1 MKVAVAGANGLIGSN
16 LVRAL
21 RARGDE
27 VVPLVRNPRNP
38 GEVRWDPRAGGDWT
52 KALDGVDGVVNLAGA
67 NVGAKRWTGEY
78 KKEIRESRL
87 QATRALVEAMRAATR
102 RPRVFVSASAVG
114 YYGDRGD
121 EEVTESTQPGSDFL
135 ARLCVAWEEEAGRAE
150 QLGVRTVLFRTG
162 VVLDREDSA
171 LAKMIP
177 PFKAFV
183 GGPIGSGRQWFPWIH
198 IGDEVELILWA
209 LDGTV
214 RGPVIASAPNPVRM
228 KEFARAL
235 GRVLHRPALFPVPP
249 FALRLAVGEM
259 AEVLLEGQRALPRKA
274 LEGGFRFRFED
285 LDAALRDVL
294 GPREKA

>member
-27 VVPLVRNPRNP
+27 VVGLVRNPRHP
-38 GEVRWDPRAGGDWT
+38 GEVRWDPKTGGEWT
-52 KALDGVDGVVNLAGA
+52 RSIDGVDAVVNLAGA
-67 NVGAKRWTGEY
+67 NVGGKRWTEEY
-78 KKEIRESRL
+78 KREILESRL
-87 QATRALVEAMRAATR
+87 QSTRALVEAMRAASR

-121 EEVTESTQPGSDFL
+121 EEVTESTPPGSDFL
-135 ARLCVAWEEEAGRAE
+135 ATLCKDWEEEAGRAE
-150 QLGVRTVLFRTG
+150 QLGVRTVVLRTG
-162 VVLDREDSA
+162 VVLERNDSA

-198 IGDEVELILWA
+198 IDDEVGLILWA

-214 RGPVIASAPNPVRM
+214 RGPVDAVSPAPVRM

-235 GRVLHRPALFPVPP
+235 GRALHRPAVFAVPA
-249 FALRLAVGEM
+249 FALRLAVGAM
-259 AEVLLEGQRALPRKA
+259 AEVLLGGQRALPRKA
-274 LEGGFRFRFED
+274 LEGGYRFRFDDVD
-285 LDAALRDVL
+285 LALRDVL
-294 GPREKA
+294 ARPVSA

>member
-27 VVPLVRNPRNP
+27 VVPLVRNPRHP
-38 GEVRWDPRAGGDWT
+38 GEVRWDPRAGGEWT
-52 KALDGVDGVVNLAGA
+52 RALEGVDGIVNLAGA
-67 NVGAKRWTGEY
+67 NIGGKRWSEEY
-78 KKEIRESRL
+78 KKEMRDSRL
-87 QATRALVEAMRAATR
+87 QPTRALVEAMRAASR

-121 EEVTESTQPGSDFL
+121 DEVTEATPAGSDFL
-135 ARLCVAWEEEAGRAE
+135 AGLCKDWEEEAGRAE
-150 QLGVRTVLFRTG
+150 QLGVRTVLLRTG

-171 LAKMIP
+171 LAKMLP
-177 PFKAFV
+177 PFKAFL

-198 IGDEVELILWA
+198 IADEVGLILWA
-209 LDGTV
+209 LEGSA
-214 RGPVIASAPNPVRM
+214 RGPVDAVSPAPVRM

-235 GRVLHRPALFPVPP
+235 GRALHRPAVLPVPA

-259 AEVLLEGQRALPRKA
+259 AEVLLGGQRALPKKA
-274 LEGGFRFRFED
+274 LDGGYRFRFD
-285 LDAALRDVL
+285 DVDRALQDVL
-294 GPREKA
+294 SRSASA

>member
-27 VVPLVRNPRNP
+27 VVGLVRNPRHP
-38 GEVRWDPRAGGDWT
+38 GEVRWDPKTGGEWT
-52 KALDGVDGVVNLAGA
+52 RSIDGVDAVVNLAGA
-67 NVGAKRWTGEY
+67 NVGGKRWTEEY
-78 KKEIRESRL
+78 KREIRESRL
-87 QATRALVEAMRAATR
+87 QSTRALVEAMRAASR

-121 EEVTESTQPGSDFL
+121 EEVTESTPPGSDFL
-135 ARLCVAWEEEAGRAE
+135 ATLCKDWEEEAGRAE
-150 QLGVRTVLFRTG
+150 QLGVRTVVLRTG
-162 VVLDREDSA
+162 VVLERNDSA

-198 IGDEVELILWA
+198 IDDEVGLILWA

-214 RGPVIASAPNPVRM
+214 RGPVDAVSPAPVRM

-235 GRVLHRPALFPVPP
+235 GRALHRPAVFAVPA

-259 AEVLLEGQRALPRKA
+259 AEVLLGGQRALPRKA
-274 LEGGFRFRFED
+274 LEGGYRFRFDDVD
-285 LDAALRDVL
+285 LALRDVL
-294 GPREKA
+294 ARPVSA

>member
-21 RARGDE
+21 RARGAE
-27 VVPLVRNPRNP
+27 VVALVRQPRHA
-38 GEVRWDPRAGGDWT
+38 GEVRWDPNTGGEWT
-52 KALDGVDGVVNLAGA
+52 RSIDGADGVVNLAGA
-67 NVGAKRWTGEY
+67 NVGGKRWTEDY
-78 KKEIRESRL
+78 KREIRESRL
-87 QATRALVEAMRAATR
+87 RSTGALVEAMRAASR

-121 EEVTESTQPGSDFL
+121 DEVTESTPPGNDFL
-135 ARLCVAWEEEAGRAE
+135 ATLCKQWEEEAGRAE
-150 QLGVRTVLFRTG
+150 QLGVRTVLLRTG
-162 VVLDREDSA
+162 VVLERNDSA

-198 IGDEVELILWA
+198 IDDEVGLILWA

-214 RGPVIASAPNPVRM
+214 RGPVDAVSPAPVRM

-235 GRVLHRPALFPVPP
+235 GRALGRPAVLPVPA
-249 FALRLAVGEM
+249 FALRLAMGEM
-259 AEVLLEGQRALPRKA
+259 AEVLLGGQRALPRKA
-274 LEGGFRFRFED
+274 LEGGYRFRFED
-285 LDAALRDVL
+285 VDLALRDVL
-294 GPREKA
+294 ARPASA

>member
-27 VVPLVRNPRNP
+27 VVPLVRNPRHP
-38 GEVRWDPRAGGDWT
+38 GEVRWDPRAGGEWT
-52 KALDGVDGVVNLAGA
+52 RALEGVDGIVNLAGA
-67 NVGAKRWTGEY
+67 NIGGKRWSEEY
-78 KKEIRESRL
+78 KKEMRDSRL
-87 QATRALVEAMRAATR
+87 QPTRALVEAMRAASR

-121 EEVTESTQPGSDFL
+121 DEVTEATPAGSDFL
-135 ARLCVAWEEEAGRAE
+135 AGLCKDWEEEAGRAE
-150 QLGVRTVLFRTG
+150 QLGVRTVLLRTG

-171 LAKMIP
+171 LAKMLP
-177 PFKAFV
+177 PFKAFL

-198 IGDEVELILWA
+198 IADEVGLILWA

-214 RGPVIASAPNPVRM
+214 RGPVDATAPDPARM
-228 KEFARAL
+228 KDFARAL
-235 GRVLHRPALFPVPP
+235 GRALGRPSLLPVPA

-274 LEGGFRFRFED
+274 LEGGYRFQFDD
-285 LDAALRDVL
+285 LERAFRDVL
-294 GPREKA
+294 RAPSNA

>member
-38 GEVRWDPRAGGDWT
+38 GEVRWDPQAGGEWT
-52 KALDGVDGVVNLAGA
+52 RALDGADGVVNLAGA
-67 NVGAKRWTGEY
+67 NVGGKRWSEDY

-114 YYGDRGD
+114 FYGGRGD
-121 EEVTESTQPGSDFL
+121 EEVTESTPSGIDFL
-135 ARLCVAWEEEAGRAE
+135 AEVCKAWEDEAARAE
-150 QLGVRTVLFRTG
+150 QLGVRTVLLRTG
-162 VVLDREDSA
+162 VVLDRNDGA
-171 LAKMIP
+171 LKKMVP

-183 GGPIGSGRQWFPWIH
+183 GGPIGSGRQWVPWIH
-198 IGDEVELILWA
+198 IADEVGLILWA

-214 RGPVIASAPNPVRM
+214 RGPVDATAPNPARM
-228 KEFARAL
+228 QDFARAL
-235 GRVLHRPALFPVPP
+235 GRALGRPSLLPVPA
-249 FALRLAVGEM
+249 FALRLAMGEM

-274 LEGGFRFRFED
+274 LEGGYRFQFDD
-285 LDAALRDVL
+285 LDAALHDVL
-294 GPREKA
+294 GSREKA